1 MSKSNRRGTSKSSGR
16 VLIGRPGRG
25 RSRTAADAIETF
37 QRPNKT
43 LPVLITLALWRWRWE
58 LVCVVTFCWAMLWLT
73 HTKGL
78 PATAALAAIAAPLAI
93 MLPIGVTRRFLRNR
107 IWCVITRHRVRACL
121 SEMRTLNYSGNLP
134 FILFCRSTKV
144 GESVWLFMRPGLSH
158 TDLENRAE
166 TLAAA
171 CWAREARI
179 ERNRR
184 NAALIRID
192 IDRRDPLAK
201 AHITSPLID
210 ETADLPN
217 GEVIHG
223 SLNGGVLEVT
233 STNSV
238 QDTTGPVSATAT
250 QQPASGANGSGDTYV
265 STDPASDHADHAVH
279 EPTRK
284 VKKPKTTVHA
294 DTASRLADDGPV
306 VLLNGEDVSD
316 YV

>member
-1 MSKSNRRGTSKSSGR
+1 VAVIVAPIA
-16 VLIGRPGRG
+16 VLI
-25 RSRTAADAIETF
+25 
-37 QRPNKT
+37 
-43 LPVLITLALWRWRWE
+43 
-58 LVCVVTFCWAMLWLT
+58 
-73 HTKGL
+73 
-78 PATAALAAIAAPLAI
+78 
-93 MLPIGVTRRFLRNR
+93 PIGPSRRFLRNR
-107 IWCVITRHRVRACL
+107 VWCVVTRHRVRACL

-134 FILFCRSTKV
+134 FIVLCRSTKV

-179 ERNRR
+179 ERNRG

-201 AHITSPLID
+201 AHITSPLLG
-210 ETADLPN
+210 ETADLPD

-223 SLNGGVLEVT
+223 GVLEVIRPSSGT
-233 STNSV
+233 DTNAN
-238 QDTTGPVSATAT
+238 TGPVPATAT
-250 QQPASGANGSGDTYV
+250 ERPASVSGDSYV
-265 STDPASDHADHAVH
+265 STGHDEGSDHAVH
-279 EPTRK
+279 EPTRR
-284 VKKPKTTVHA
+284 VKKPRTTVHA
-294 DTASRLADDGPV
+294 DRAAEVGPV